1 MTETTDVVEEIA
13 ALEDRRYA
21 AMVAKDVATLDE
33 LLDEKL
39 IYMHSSG
46 VADTKA
52 SYLKGL
58 QTGVWDYHQVDR
70 SDLRTEIDGDVALVF
85 GKLSIRITIRGEY
98 KAFDSRALA
107 VWHRR
112 GGTWHLL
119 AVQSGAMP
127 ATR

>member
-1 MTETTDVVEEIA
+1 MNETTEVVEEIA

-46 VADTKA
+46 IADTKA
-52 SYLKGL
+52 SYLEGL

-112 GGTWHLL
+112 AGTWHLL

-127 ATR
+127 AAR